1 LNCNICKKP
10 SSVEGVCGKCQSRLR
25 NHLSEIPSLQVE
37 ASQYLEPS
45 KTGSGSASVE
55 RSIGINVSALDYSMA
70 KELLAILHGWE
81 AIIREA
87 RNLQPPAFVKQEES
101 TEAEVEATCRF
112 HLAHLDWS
120 LGQDWASDFAA
131 EVAEI
136 HAKGMAATKQFIEQP
151 RRIPCP
157 TDDCQ
162 KFVVIDAQRIHENG
176 LSEEVTCFGCKQSW
190 TIIRLVTL
198 AINNPSRRFYL
209 DIEALGLWLQLS
221 ERQVRNIIKANDIP
235 RKGNLYSVMDVIKA
249 R

>member
-1 LNCNICKKP
+1 MNCDICKKATT
-10 SSVEGVCGKCQSRLR
+10 SEGVCGKCQSRLR
-25 NHLSEIPSLQVE
+25 AQLLEIPDLQE
-37 ASQYLEPS
+37 QAALYLEPS

-55 RSIGINVSALDYSMA
+55 RSIGINVSALDFSIA

-81 AIIREA
+81 VIIREG
-87 RNLQPPAFVKQEES
+87 RNLQPPALVKAEAT
-101 TEAEVEATCRF
+101 TEAEVGATCQF
-112 HLAHLDWS
+112 HLTHLAWS
-120 LGQDWASDFAA
+120 LTQDWIADFAN

-136 HAKGMAATKQFIEQP
+136 HAKGMAATKQFVEQP

-176 LSEEVTCFGCKQSW
+176 LAEEVTCFSCKQSW
-190 TIIRLVTL
+190 SVIRLVTL
-198 AINNPSRRFYL
+198 AINNPSKRFYL

-235 RKGNLYSVMDVIKA
+235 RRGNLYSVSDVIKA